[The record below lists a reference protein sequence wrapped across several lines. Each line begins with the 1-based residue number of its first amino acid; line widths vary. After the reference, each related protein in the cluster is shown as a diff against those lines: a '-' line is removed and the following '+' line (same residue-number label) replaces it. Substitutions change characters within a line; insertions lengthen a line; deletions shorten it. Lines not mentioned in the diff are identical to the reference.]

1 MDRDLKMGLVSG
13 MVVALAAALYLATR
27 PSLSLNHMP
36 RRSSA
41 PGGQSRSRPTY
52 HPNSPEPSP
61 AESATPN
68 FPPQEPNVFDWTKFE
83 NEDNRK
89 AEKFHILEKN
99 QTLSDV
105 ARRYY
110 GSAGKWPKIYN
121 ANRSTIKNPNNL
133 RPGTKLII
141 PE

>member
-1 MDRDLKMGLVSG
+1 MYRDLKMGLVSG
-13 MVVALAAALYLATR
+13 MVVALAAVLYLATR
-27 PSLSLNHMP
+27 PSLSLNHLP
-36 RRSSA
+36 RRSAA

-52 HPNSPEPSP
+52 HPNSPEPLP
-61 AESATPN
+61 PESASPD
-68 FPPQEPNVFDWTKFE
+68 FPPREPNVFDWTKFE
-83 NEDNRK
+83 SEDNRK
-89 AEKFHILEKN
+89 TERFHILEKN

-105 ARRYY
+105 ARLYY

-121 ANRSTIKNPNNL
+121 ANRSTIKDPDRV